1 MSYEICSHKLQQITI
16 SYCLPYNGKEEGDDV
31 QNKLWRKV
39 RRKRITTAASQE
51 WLFAEW
57 TWLGIGDPKRKEKEL
72 KDNKE
77 ELESIADNIKS
88 R

>member
-1 MSYEICSHKLQQITI
+1 LSYEICSHKLQQITI

-51 WLFAEW
+51 
-57 TWLGIGDPKRKEKEL
+57 
-72 KDNKE
+72 
-77 ELESIADNIKS
+77 
-88 R
+88 